1 MDPKVPNQ
9 PSTRRHFK
17 DPTERQQ
24 IEPIR
29 NAPSFLDFLSEI
41 RYIFLRARRGTP
53 HPKERKISMKVKYI
67 GDHGTPLSV
76 FKGKTYECLGK
87 ERDRYRII
95 DETGEDYLYPAEEF
109 GIVEEET
116 ER

>member
-1 MDPKVPNQ
+1 
-9 PSTRRHFK
+9 
-17 DPTERQQ
+17 
-24 IEPIR
+24 
-29 NAPSFLDFLSEI
+29 
-41 RYIFLRARRGTP
+41 
-53 HPKERKISMKVKYI
+53 MKVKYI

-76 FKGKTYECLGK
+76 IKGKTYECPGK
-87 ERDRYRII
+87 ERDRYRVI